1 MDKMRTIRVTGKE
14 QIRVR
19 PDRTRITL
27 TAEGIYRDYSET
39 LRKSTENTEL
49 LKDLLTK
56 FDFERSDLKTLNFSV
71 DTEYESY
78 KEKIPTGSALSVINS
93 VM

>member
-1 MDKMRTIRVTGKE
+1 MDKMRTIRVTGIG

-56 FDFERSDLKTLNFSV
+56 AQLPKTKDITLLVNIIIDLNKYLI
-71 DTEYESY
+71 DQ
-78 KEKIPTGSALSVINS
+78 I
-93 VM
+93 